1 MFVPILCFQFIYV
14 GMIFP
19 ICKVGVVG
27 EQEKLSVCFQQT
39 ARYIKYYKDFLRNR
53 KMSLAVSRMSDEELK
68 AYDAC
73 L

>member
-39 ARYIKYYKDFLRNR
+39 ARYIKYYKDEVT
-53 KMSLAVSRMSDEELK
+53 KEEKTRLIK
-68 AYDAC
+68 C
-73 L
+73 LIMKK